1 MNKNLKKNETMLHL
15 AQRNSQI
22 TTIKAE
28 LSYSARDFHASA
40 RVTWK
45 IRVWRGHL
53 IHTPMNDEMDS
64 HYLQSAT
71 DVNI

>member
-1 MNKNLKKNETMLHL
+1 MLHL
-15 AQRNSQI
+15 AQRNSRI

-28 LSYSARDFHASA
+28 LSYSARDFHAFA

-45 IRVWRGHL
+45 IRVWHVRHL
-53 IHTPMNDEMDS
+53 THVPMNDEMDS

-71 DVNI
+71 NVNI

>member
-1 MNKNLKKNETMLHL
+1 MCNIVESYQSMNKNLKKNETMLHL

-45 IRVWRGHL
+45 IRV
-53 IHTPMNDEMDS
+53 
-64 HYLQSAT
+64 
-71 DVNI
+71 